1 MKSHPQSTIHIE
13 STWNAQED
21 ALEIRTESERVYMAG
36 GEAWRKLNIP
46 GPENQVLTMWFLMK
60 VTLSTVPIF
69 PKDPQFWVQITK
81 FLLASVSIC

>member
-46 GPENQVLTMWFLMK
+46 GPENQVLTM
-60 VTLSTVPIF
+60 
-69 PKDPQFWVQITK
+69 
-81 FLLASVSIC
+81 